1 MEILYEIFPW
11 EKLNDNGIY
20 EICTFQDGQ
29 WQKVLVD
36 DYLIMYKGTFAFTK
50 PVNSCLY
57 NFIYQ
62 AQNFNLIIIF
72 MIF

>member
-57 NFIYQ
+57 ILFIK
-62 AQNFNLIIIF
+62 LRTSI
-72 MIF
+72 